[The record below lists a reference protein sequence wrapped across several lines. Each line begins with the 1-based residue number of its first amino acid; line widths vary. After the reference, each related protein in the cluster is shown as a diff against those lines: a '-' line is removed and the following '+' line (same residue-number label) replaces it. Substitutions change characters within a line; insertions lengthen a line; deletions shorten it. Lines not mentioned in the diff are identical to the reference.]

1 MIERIT
7 ALIIISLL
15 VIIILRYK
23 YNEYRKSRRISKSFK
38 RGNDLEKDASKFL
51 IKNGYKII
59 SEQYEQYHSYKVN
72 GEVYKSKLIVD
83 YLVSKKGKRYLVEV
97 KSGQKAINIK
107 DKNTRRQ
114 ILEYDFAIDND
125 GIFLLDMEN
134 KEMKNIEFNHKEF
147 TRNFTTLKLSI
158 ILAIGAIFIPY
169 IIPKLII
176 AVILALVWMF
186 PAKIEEMLGVNLQ

>member
-83 YLVSKKGKRYLVEV
+83 YLVSKKGKKYLVEV

-186 PAKIEEMLGVNLQ
+186 PAKIEEVLGV

>member
-158 ILAIGAIFIPY
+158 LLAIGAIFIPY

-186 PAKIEEMLGVNLQ
+186 PAKIEEMLGV